1 MSAFNFALILIVLY
15 LVWALTIRLGLKR
28 LACRRSFSVTRV
40 FEGETGELVEVVRND
55 TPYLIPWFRVE
66 SRISPYIRLGK
77 QDNLDVD
84 GEMYY
89 CSVFT
94 LLPYQQ
100 IRRRHK
106 VSFLHRGAYDIG
118 NAALTS
124 GDILGIFRFMS
135 NQEGHA
141 PVLVYP
147 RLLDRDELPLPVSRT
162 LGELVRHQ
170 QLLTDPF
177 LVRGIRA
184 YQPGDPV
191 RDIHWAATARTGEV
205 QLRVRDYSARSRILV
220 LLNVQHQDIQMNNY
234 IPESHW
240 PWVEQAIRVA
250 ASVCVDA
257 LRSGMSAGFGSNMPL
272 GKSDETT
279 LILPADG
286 AAQEEELLAAF
297 ARLSIRRTKRF
308 PELLEEI
315 RKYQDLDILVIS
327 RYGSD
332 TINQSLDMLRRN
344 GNQVTF
350 YEMDGGAL

>member
-1 MSAFNFALILIVLY
+1 
-15 LVWALTIRLGLKR
+15 
-28 LACRRSFSVTRV
+28 
-40 FEGETGELVEVVRND
+40 
-55 TPYLIPWFRVE
+55 
-66 SRISPYIRLGK
+66 
-77 QDNLDVD
+77 
-84 GEMYY
+84 
-89 CSVFT
+89 
-94 LLPYQQ
+94 
-100 IRRRHK
+100 
-106 VSFLHRGAYDIG
+106 
-118 NAALTS
+118 
-124 GDILGIFRFMS
+124 
-135 NQEGHA
+135 
-141 PVLVYP
+141 
-147 RLLDRDELPLPVSRT
+147 
-162 LGELVRHQ
+162 
-170 QLLTDPF
+170 
-177 LVRGIRA
+177 
-184 YQPGDPV
+184 
-191 RDIHWAATARTGEV
+191 
-205 QLRVRDYSARSRILV
+205 
-220 LLNVQHQDIQMNNY
+220 MNNY

-350 YEMDGGAL
+350 YEMEGGAL

>member
-1 MSAFNFALILIVLY
+1 MSVFNFVLILLVLY
-15 LVWALTIRLGLKR
+15 LVWAFTIRKGMDR
-28 LACRRSFSVTRV
+28 LSCHRGFSRTRV

-55 TPYLIPWFRVE
+55 TPFVIPWFRVE
-66 SRISPYIRLGK
+66 SRISPYIRLG
-77 QDNLDVD
+77 QRDDLDVD

-106 VSFLHRGAYDIG
+106 VSFLHRGSYDLG
-118 NAALTS
+118 KAALTS
-124 GDILGIFRFMS
+124 GDVLGIFRFMTD
-135 NQEGHA
+135 QEEQA

-147 RLLDRDELPLPVSRT
+147 RLLDPEQLPLPVSRT
-162 LGELVRHQ
+162 LGELVRRQ

-205 QLRVRDYSARSRILV
+205 QLCLRDYSARTRLLV
-220 LLNVQHQDIQMNNY
+220 LLNVQHQDIQTNNY

-250 ASVCVDA
+250 ASVCVQA
-257 LRSGMSAGFGSNMPL
+257 LRSGMSAGFASNMPMDQ
-272 GKSDETT
+272 GQERT

-286 AAQEEELLAAF
+286 GAQEEELLASF

-308 PELLEEI
+308 PELVEEMCA
-315 RKYQDLDILVIS
+315 YSGMDILVLS
-327 RYGSD
+327 RYDSD
-332 TINQSLDMLRRN
+332 SLQRSLEELRRC

-350 YEMDGGAL
+350 HVLEGGAR

>member
-1 MSAFNFALILIVLY
+1 MSAFNFVLVLIAVY
-15 LVWALTIRLGLKR
+15 LLWTFTIRRGMRWLT
-28 LACRRSFSVTRV
+28 CQRSFSRTRV

-77 QDNLDVD
+77 RTDLDVS

-89 CSVFT
+89 CSIFT

-106 VSFLHRGAYDIG
+106 VSFLHRGAYDLG
-118 NAALTS
+118 NAALTC
-124 GDILGIFRFMS
+124 GDALGVFRFFAT
-135 NQEGHA
+135 QEERA

-147 RLLDRDELPLPVSRT
+147 RLLEPEELPLPVSRT
-162 LGELVRHQ
+162 LGELVRRQ

-205 QLRVRDYSARSRILV
+205 QLRLRDYSARSRLLV
-220 LLNVQHQDIQMNNY
+220 VLNVQHQDIQMNNY
-234 IPESHW
+234 VPESHW
-240 PWVEQAIRVA
+240 PWVEEGIRVA
-250 ASVCVDA
+250 ASVCIQA
-257 LRSGMSAGFGSNMPL
+257 LRSGLSAGFATNMPMDQ
-272 GKSDETT
+272 SQERT
-279 LILPADG
+279 LLLPADG

-297 ARLSIRRTKRF
+297 ARLNMKRTVRF
-308 PELLEEI
+308 PELLEELEA
-315 RKYQDLDILVIS
+315 YQDLDILLLSCYDSESI
-327 RYGSD
+327 RLCAD
-332 TINQSLDMLRRN
+332 KLRKA

-350 YEMDGGAL
+350 HCLEGGAR